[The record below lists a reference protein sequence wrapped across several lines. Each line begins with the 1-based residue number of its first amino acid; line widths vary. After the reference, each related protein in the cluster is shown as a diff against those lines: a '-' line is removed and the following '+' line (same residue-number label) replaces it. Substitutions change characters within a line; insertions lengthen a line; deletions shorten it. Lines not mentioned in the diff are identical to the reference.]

1 MTKPAPQQP
10 RRPADDSQRNTRARF
25 EQWAKNPVCEANTV
39 SAVLG
44 VPMRD
49 VAKAEGAKGD
59 YGQSPFALAR
69 GQSFEDSLLRD
80 GAQRLIAA
88 LVEAEVVADEASG
101 FLDLRTR
108 RHRGTSNDL
117 ADALARTKAHLDAL
131 AGPADRRPQQCLIAG
146 AALHI
151 PGDLM
156 IPETVLV
163 LDALVVRT
171 DGEQPRLIVGEVK
184 TYPDRAGYTDGGELA
199 TARAQAGV
207 YVAGLELCLK
217 ELGIDTRLVVSHRG
231 FLVLSRSGSNMP
243 SIRANE
249 DLAHQRKRALRGF
262 ERLHAIAQSIP
273 KPVLPAT
280 GMDAIRTASTHY
292 AEACVAFCERAHL
305 CRERAASYGDPAV
318 LGDEMN
324 QWLGEI
330 RLGRALALLDGA
342 APTNP
347 AERDLVERFRELGA
361 GA

>member
-1 MTKPAPQQP
+1 MNNQAIPPP
-10 RRPADDSQRNTRARF
+10 RPDESGRRNARGRF
-25 EQWAKNPVCEANTV
+25 EQWAKNPVCDANTV

-44 VPMRD
+44 VPMLE
-49 VAKAEGAKGD
+49 VAKVEGAKAG

-80 GAQRLIAA
+80 SAQRLIAA
-88 LVEAEVVADEASG
+88 LVKAEVLPAGSSG

-108 RHRGTSNDL
+108 QHRGTSKDL
-117 ADALARTKAHLDAL
+117 ADALKRTRAHLAAV
-131 AGPADRRPQQCLIAG
+131 AGPADGRPGQCLLAG

-156 IPETVLV
+156 IPETVLI
-163 LDALVVRT
+163 LDALVIRT
-171 DGEQPRLIVGEVK
+171 DGEHPRLIVGEVK
-184 TYPDRAGYTDGGELA
+184 TYPDRAGYTDAGELA

-217 ELGIDTRLVVSHRG
+217 EWGIDARLQVSHRG

-273 KPVLPAT
+273 KPVLPTT
-280 GMDAIRTASTHY
+280 GMDAIRAAPTHY
-292 AEACVAFCERAHL
+292 CEACVAFCERAQL
-305 CRERAASYGDPAV
+305 CRERAASYGNPAV
-318 LGDEMN
+318 LGDEME
-324 QWLGEI
+324 QWLGDV
-330 RLGRALALLDGA
+330 RLDRALALLEGA
-342 APTNP
+342 APENP
-347 AERDLVERFRELGA
+347 VEQDLVERFHELGA
-361 GA
+361 LG

>member
-1 MTKPAPQQP
+1 MSQPAPQP
-10 RRPADDSQRNTRARF
+10 GTPNDGQRNTRARF
-25 EQWAKNPVCEANTV
+25 EQWAKNPGCDANTV

-49 VAKAEGAKGD
+49 VAKAEGATGD

-69 GQSFEDSLLRD
+69 GQSFEDSLFRD

-88 LVEAEVVADEASG
+88 LVEAEVLLEGASG

-108 RHRGTSNDL
+108 RHRGTSKDL
-117 ADALARTKAHLDAL
+117 ADALARTKAHLAAV
-131 AGPADRRPQQCLIAG
+131 AGPADRRPKQCLLAG

-156 IPETVLV
+156 IPETVLI
-163 LDALVVRT
+163 LDALVIRT
-171 DGEQPRLIVGEVK
+171 DGEHPLLIVGEVK
-184 TYPDRAGYTDGGELA
+184 TYPDRAGYTDAGELA

-217 ELGIDTRLVVSHRG
+217 EWGIDARLQVSHRG

-273 KPVLPAT
+273 KPVLPTT
-280 GMDAIRTASTHY
+280 GMDAIRAAPTHY
-292 AEACVAFCERAHL
+292 CEACVAFCERAQL
-305 CRERAASYGDPAV
+305 CRERAAGYGNPAV
-318 LGDEMN
+318 LGDEME
-324 QWLGEI
+324 QWLGDV
-330 RLGRALALLDGA
+330 RLDRALALLEGA
-342 APTNP
+342 APANP
-347 AERDLVERFRELGA
+347 AEQDLIERFHELGA
-361 GA
+361 RG